1 MLVETQYLTNTKK
14 LVVSYVDKSGDI
26 KLKYYD
32 WDNQWSIFTC
42 DDTDVQKHPKFK
54 SWDNKSVK
62 QIEINHPD
70 GYMIYDLDS
79 CHRKKKMRYL
89 NLTYL
94 KYFIDIETE
103 NCRWI
108 SRSIRC

>member
-26 KLKYYD
+26 KLKILRLGQSMKY
-32 WDNQWSIFTC
+32 IAC

-62 QIEINHPD
+62 QIEVNHPD
-70 GYMIYDLDS
+70 RYAIYEFLDS

-94 KYFIDIETE
+94 NILY
-103 NCRWI
+103 RY
-108 SRSIRC
+108 